1 MWRSCFDSLLLF
13 VLLFPFLC
21 SPDSGQ
27 KLNLFDDDSRSRL
40 VMVDGNL
47 YFHAGRQKN
56 ISFMAG
62 TDGSIYFGEKNLNL
76 LPELTE
82 FEVVKEE
89 VDKTKGR
96 VHQLIKMADL
106 FKQQIK
112 LKSGDV
118 AALNRKVS

>member
-1 MWRSCFDSLLLF
+1 MWRSCFDSLLF
-13 VLLFPFLC
+13 VLLFSFLC

-27 KLNLFDDDSRSRL
+27 KLDLFDDDSRSRL
-40 VMVDGNL
+40 VMLDGNL

-89 VDKTKGR
+89 IDKTKGR

-118 AALNRKVS
+118 ASLNRKVS

>member
-1 MWRSCFDSLLLF
+1 MWKSCFDSLLSI
-13 VLLFPFLC
+13 LLFSFLC

-27 KLNLFDDDSRSRL
+27 KLDLSDDDSRSRL
-40 VMVDGNL
+40 VMLDGNL

-89 VDKTKGR
+89 IDKTKGR

-118 AALNRKVS
+118 ASLNRKVS

>member
-1 MWRSCFDSLLLF
+1 MWRSCFDSLLF
-13 VLLFPFLC
+13 VLLFSFLC

-27 KLNLFDDDSRSRL
+27 KLDLFDDDSRSRL
-40 VMVDGNL
+40 VMLDGNL

-89 VDKTKGR
+89 IDKTK
-96 VHQLIKMADL
+96 VCYPLHYYLIQ
-106 FKQQIK
+106 KQIIAY
-112 LKSGDV
+112 S
-118 AALNRKVS
+118 